1 MPVLYVLAV
10 PEYQSLV
17 DYAERRPDLMVST
30 LGDYRKIEADGNL
43 TIPRKATGLGQ
54 AVWFGALVGGFEGT
68 IAEFSESQLVIG
80 T

>member
-10 PEYQSLV
+10 PEFQPLV
-17 DYAERRPDLMVST
+17 DYAERRPDLTVST
-30 LGDYRKIEADGNL
+30 LGDYRKIEADGSL
-43 TIPRKATGLGQ
+43 SIPRKAAGLGQ
-54 AVWFGALVGGFEGT
+54 AVWFGALVSGFEGT